1 MYIKTQEWFIIMQF
15 SQEKYYALKETLIK
29 NLSKKKGLT
38 YYTYIDFGG
47 DMIDGELPQDYY
59 NGFFEEIMSNEGYVV
74 CQKTSWILM
83 IFDRR

>member
-1 MYIKTQEWFIIMQF
+1 MVYHNAIFAGKILCFERNFDKKF
-15 SQEKYYALKETLIK
+15 VK
-29 NLSKKKGLT
+29 NQGLT

-47 DMIDGELPQDYY
+47 DMIDGELPDYY

>member
-1 MYIKTQEWFIIMQF
+1 MSYIHDIISCLLHESRKQ
-15 SQEKYYALKETLIK
+15 
-29 NLSKKKGLT
+29 T

-47 DMIDGELPQDYY
+47 DMIDGELPDYY

>member
-1 MYIKTQEWFIIMQF
+1 MVYHNAIFAGKILCFERNFD
-15 SQEKYYALKETLIK
+15 
-29 NLSKKKGLT
+29 KKFVKKQGLT

-74 CQKTSWILM
+74 SQKTSWILM

>member
-1 MYIKTQEWFIIMQF
+1 MI
-15 SQEKYYALKETLIK
+15 ETLIK
-29 NLSKKKGLT
+29 ICQKTRSNLL
-38 YYTYIDFGG
+38 YTYIDFGG
-47 DMIDGELPQDYY
+47 DMIDGELPDYY

>member
-1 MYIKTQEWFIIMQF
+1 MVYHNAIFTGKILCFERNFDKKF
-15 SQEKYYALKETLIK
+15 VK
-29 NLSKKKGLT
+29 NQGLT

-47 DMIDGELPQDYY
+47 DMIDGELPDYY

>member
-1 MYIKTQEWFIIMQF
+1 
-15 SQEKYYALKETLIK
+15 
-29 NLSKKKGLT
+29 
-38 YYTYIDFGG
+38 
-47 DMIDGELPQDYY
+47 MIDGELPDYY